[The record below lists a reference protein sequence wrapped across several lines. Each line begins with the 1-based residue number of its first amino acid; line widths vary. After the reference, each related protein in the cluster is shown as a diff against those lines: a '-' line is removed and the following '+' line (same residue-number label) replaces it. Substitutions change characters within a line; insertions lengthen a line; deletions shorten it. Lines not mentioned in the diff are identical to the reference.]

1 VVEQRDITVL
11 IVSSDAGRRE
21 RAAAALS
28 GVGEVLQA
36 VDMSSAVDE
45 MSIGRPAAVL
55 IDSTLP
61 QDTVGSL
68 IAAIGDPDRALLWV
82 PELQLELLDYGVFV
96 QIPHSASDRVLAAAV
111 QRSVEAQRSKA
122 EVGRAREQ
130 ERRLEHVVAVVR
142 NVHHEINSPLTAI
155 MAETQLML
163 MDADQLPAEQRRSLE
178 AIEAMGQ
185 RIRELLRQ
193 LDGLG
198 KGQR

>member
-1 VVEQRDITVL
+1 MVEERGLAVL
-11 IVSSDAGRRE
+11 IVSANAERRDW
-21 RAAAALS
+21 AAAALS

-36 VDMSSAVDE
+36 IDMSTAMDE
-45 MSIGRPAAVL
+45 LAIGRPAVAV

-82 PELQLELLDYGVFV
+82 PELQLGFLDYGVFV

-111 QRSVEAQRSKA
+111 QRLAEAQRSKS

-130 ERRLEHVVAVVR
+130 ASRLNHVMTVVR

-163 MDADQLPAEQRRSLE
+163 MDADQLSAEQRRSLE
-178 AIEAMGQ
+178 AIEAMAQ

-198 KGQR
+198 TG